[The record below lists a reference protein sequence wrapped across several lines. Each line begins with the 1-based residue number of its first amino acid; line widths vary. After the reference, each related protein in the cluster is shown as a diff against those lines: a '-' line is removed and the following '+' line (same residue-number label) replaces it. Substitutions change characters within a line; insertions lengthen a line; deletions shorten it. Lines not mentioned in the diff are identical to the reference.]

1 MLRHRMGVAGGSFD
15 LLFPGEPLRRRL
27 YNLTKG
33 VPRRLCML
41 CDNALLNAYALG
53 KKAVDDASIS
63 DALDDLA
70 FKGWKE

>member
-1 MLRHRMGVAGGSFD
+1 
-15 LLFPGEPLRRRL
+15 
-27 YNLTKG
+27 
-33 VPRRLCML
+33 ML

-53 KKAVDDASIS
+53 KPAVDEGAIS